1 MDDNLFVIVEK
12 VDGDYRERHYI
23 SLDKF
28 IEMIKR
34 RWPEMADA
42 PGSNP
47 GSPSESEGSNP
58 SRRTNYSGN
67 HSSK

>member
-1 MDDNLFVIVEK
+1 MNDNLFVIVEK
-12 VDGDYRERHYI
+12 IDGDYRERHYV

-34 RWPEMADA
+34 RWLESEDT

-47 GSPSESEGSNP
+47 GSPSGSEGSNP
-58 SRRTNYSGN
+58 SRRTSDSNR
-67 HSSK
+67 